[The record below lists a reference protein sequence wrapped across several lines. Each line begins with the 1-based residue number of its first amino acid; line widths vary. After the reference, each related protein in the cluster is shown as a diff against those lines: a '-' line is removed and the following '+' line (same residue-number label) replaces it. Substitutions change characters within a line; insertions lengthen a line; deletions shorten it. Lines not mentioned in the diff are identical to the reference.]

1 MSVWVGNTSAVK
13 LAVSLGHGDGHWLH
27 GLHLV
32 GPLLQEHWA
41 NRLLIGR
48 LRWWPIP
55 GRFSRVII
63 RLGRRMVRINS
74 MVIRLGGRS
83 IRIRMIVRS
92 VGRNIGGRSRCIG
105 GGLIGS
111 WLVGSRSIGF
121 RSWVVVRLQ
130 LQGRGIT

>member
-32 GPLLQEHWA
+32 GPLLQEHGT

-48 LRWWPIP
+48 LGWWPIP

-74 MVIRLGGRS
+74 MVIRLGRRC

-105 GGLIGS
+105 GGLIRS

-121 RSWVVVRLQ
+121 RSWVVVGLQ